1 MRLLDSVAQ
10 ASGPV
15 IVDLPG
21 SGRYLLPGAAA
32 RAEALADCPER
43 YVLGDDVR
51 TTCGEIVRRWPAL
64 LDPADP
70 HLRIGSG
77 RLWIEWAQPDAAVM
91 AAPTAQ
97 PCGLLATIDG
107 SGRSG
112 CVESFWLDPVHG
124 VDRGQGQIEFDLDQP
139 IARRIDDRRTF
150 ALPAAGPLAA
160 LAPHALFR
168 VDPGWLD
175 YFQAPANA
183 RMPVPV
189 AVAQCMRTV
198 WRDLPLLLAFSRLLA
213 ARPDFRAQPISR
225 ERLNAAR
232 ARQGKPAL
240 LDHVELSLQIG
251 APAVDASRIG
261 GGRRDARLHLV
272 RGHIVNR
279 GGRLFWRSAHLRG
292 RADLPLVRTR
302 TATVS
307 LNPRFATYGAHAPA
321 PDPRK

>member
-1 MRLLDSVAQ
+1 MRLLDSVVQ
-10 ASGPV
+10 AAGPV

-32 RAEALADCPER
+32 RAGALTDCPER

-51 TTCGEIVRRWPAL
+51 ATCAEIVRRWPAL

-77 RLWIEWAQPDAAVM
+77 RLWMEWSEPGAPVVAV
-91 AAPTAQ
+91 PSPQ
-97 PCGLLATIDG
+97 PCGLLATIDP

-112 CVESFWLDPVHG
+112 RVESFWLDPASG
-124 VDRGQGQIEFDLDQP
+124 ADRGQAQIEFDLDQP
-139 IARRIDDRRTF
+139 LSRRIDGRRSF
-150 ALPAAGPLAA
+150 ALPTGGPLAA
-160 LAPHALFR
+160 LAPHALLR

-183 RMPVPV
+183 HVPLRDV
-189 AVAQCMRTV
+189 IAQCTRTV
-198 WRDLPLLLAFSRLLA
+198 WRDFPMLLAFARLLA
-213 ARPDFRAQPISR
+213 ARPDFRENAVSR
-225 ERLNAAR
+225 ARLNAAR

-251 APAVDASRIG
+251 APAVDAARIG

-272 RGHIVNR
+272 RGHVVNR

-292 RADLPLVRTR
+292 RADLPMVRSR

-307 LNPRFATYGAHAPA
+307 LGAGFGLG
-321 PDPRK
+321 

>member
-1 MRLLDSVAQ
+1 MRLLDSVIQ
-10 ASGPV
+10 AAGPV

-21 SGRYLLPGAAA
+21 SGRYLLPGASA
-32 RAEALADCPER
+32 RAGALAECPER
-43 YVLGDDVR
+43 YVLGEDVR
-51 TTCGEIVRRWPAL
+51 ATCSEIIRRWPAL

-77 RLWIEWAQPDAAVM
+77 RLWIEWSQPDAAVV
-91 AAPTAQ
+91 AAPTPQA
-97 PCGLLATIDG
+97 CGLLATVDA

-112 CVESFWLDPVHG
+112 RIESFWLDPQHG

-139 IARRIDDRRTF
+139 LARRVDNRRTF

-160 LAPHALFR
+160 LAPHALLR

-183 RMPVPV
+183 QMPLRT
-189 AVAQCMRTV
+189 AVAHCMRMV
-198 WRDLPLLLAFSRLLA
+198 WRDLPMLLAFSRLLA
-213 ARPDFRAQPISR
+213 ARPDFRHNAVSR

-232 ARQGKPAL
+232 ARQGRPAL

-251 APAVDASRIG
+251 APAVDAARIG

-272 RGHIVNR
+272 RGHVVNR

-292 RADLPLVRTR
+292 RADLSPIRSR

-307 LNPRFATYGAHAPA
+307 LSPHFSLEGA
-321 PDPRK
+321 RR

>member
-1 MRLLDSVAQ
+1 MRLLDSVVQ
-10 ASGPV
+10 ATGPV

-51 TTCGEIVRRWPAL
+51 ATCSEIVRRWPAL
-64 LDPADP
+64 LDPVDP

-77 RLWIEWAQPDAAVM
+77 RLWIEWSEPDAAVV
-91 AAPTAQ
+91 AAPRSQ
-97 PCGLLATIDG
+97 PCGLLATIDA
-107 SGRSG
+107 SGRRGS
-112 CVESFWLDPVHG
+112 VESFWLDPLHG
-124 VDRGQGQIEFDLDQP
+124 VDRGQGQIDFDLDQP
-139 IARRIDDRRTF
+139 LARRIDNRRTF

-175 YFQAPANA
+175 YFEAPANA

-189 AVAQCMRTV
+189 AVAQCLRTV
-198 WRDLPLLLAFSRLLA
+198 WRDLPLLLAFSRLRA
-213 ARPDFRAQPISR
+213 ARPDFRTQAVSR
-225 ERLNAAR
+225 GRLNAAR

-251 APAVDASRIG
+251 TPAVDATRIG

-272 RGHIVNR
+272 RGHVVNR
-279 GGRLFWRSAHLRG
+279 SGRLFWRSAHLRG
-292 RADLPLVRTR
+292 RADLPRVLSR

-307 LNPRFATYGAHAPA
+307 LAPRFAVEGA
-321 PDPRK
+321 RR